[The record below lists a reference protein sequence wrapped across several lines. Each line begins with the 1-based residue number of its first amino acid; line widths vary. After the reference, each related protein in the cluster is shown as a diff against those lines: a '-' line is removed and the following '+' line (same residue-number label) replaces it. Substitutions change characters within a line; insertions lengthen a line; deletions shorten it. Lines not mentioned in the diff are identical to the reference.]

1 MLDFLQMEMP
11 SEDCFRRHFYRTFEF
26 GLFPD
31 LSRALYDVFVTR
43 QLFQTHR
50 TPGVEFLRGDAHFAT
65 QAEFAAVGKARGR
78 VDIHGG
84 RIDMGREIVRSVAV
98 FGNDAV

>member
-1 MLDFLQMEMP
+1 M
-11 SEDCFRRHFYRTFEF
+11 
-26 GLFPD
+26 
-31 LSRALYDVFVTR
+31 
-43 QLFQTHR
+43 
-50 TPGVEFLRGDAHFAT
+50 EFLRGDAHFAT
-65 QAEFAAVGKARGR
+65 QAEFATVGKARGR